1 MKKIISFSLYG
12 WDYKYFRGALCNAE
26 LAQIIY
32 PDWICRFYCGT
43 SVPENIVNQLKSYE
57 NTEVILMEENTPYSY
72 MMWRFLPVDEDDVA
86 VTLSRD
92 TDSRLSYR
100 EKFCV
105 DIFMESDTLF
115 HSIQD
120 HTCHDNVMGG
130 MWGMKKNDRINMR
143 KLAEEWKG
151 GLGYFSDQAF
161 MREIIKPKFTD
172 SIMIHCSH
180 HLCNF
185 PIEKTNNH
193 YVGEI
198 FFEDNYGK
206 PNNYI
211 FY

>member
-12 WDYKYFRGALCNAE
+12 SDNKYLRGALCNAE
-26 LAQIIY
+26 LGKLIY

-43 SVPENIVNQLKSYE
+43 SVPEHIVNQLKSYD

-72 MMWRFLPVDEDDVA
+72 MMWRFLPVDEDDVE

-92 TDSRLSYR
+92 ADSRLSNR

-105 DIFMESDTLF
+105 DLFMKSDDLF

-120 HTCHDNVMGG
+120 HTCHDNIMGG
-130 MWGMKKNDRINMR
+130 MWGMKKNNRINMK
-143 KLAEEWKG
+143 KLAEEWQG
-151 GLGYFSDQAF
+151 GLGYFSDQSF
-161 MREIIKPKFTD
+161 MREIIKPKFAD
-172 SIMIHCSH
+172 SIMVHCSH
-180 HLCNF
+180 HKRNF
-185 PIEKTNNH
+185 PIEPTNHH

-198 FFEDNYGK
+198 FFECNYNK